1 MMPRVSR
8 TRFTR
13 AARWLSPERPR
24 TPGVRLCGSRLYWT
38 PVSLPVLIVPT
49 PNTFITAPL
58 PPQSV
63 LLALFE
69 QINEGVLLF
78 REDGSI
84 AVANSAVRS
93 MLVPAEREAGLDPAK
108 WLRQL
113 LPLDALEQV
122 LAQGHWNGSLP
133 VGERMVIAHVYQQ
146 DDAGQRYFLALFRRI
161 EGQEDYER
169 ELQQRHAELRQAYLR
184 LNGTQEKLLQS
195 EKMASIGQLAAGVA
209 HEINNPIGYVHSNLG
224 SLQEYLRSLFTVI
237 EAYERALRAPDPKAL
252 IPEIDDIRNR
262 FDIDFISR
270 DLPQLMAESR
280 EGIERVTRIVRD
292 LKDFSYSGRDESW
305 KLVDLHAGLE
315 STINI
320 IWNELKYKADLK
332 REFGQLPL
340 VECLPSELNQVYMNL
355 LLNAGHAI
363 AERGTITVRTG
374 VDGDH
379 VWVEFE
385 DTGGGISPELRQ
397 RIFDPFF
404 TTKPVGSGTGL
415 GLSISYSIVNKH
427 HGRIDLDST
436 PGVGSKFRLVLP
448 IKQPR

>member
-1 MMPRVSR
+1 M
-8 TRFTR
+8 
-13 AARWLSPERPR
+13 
-24 TPGVRLCGSRLYWT
+24 
-38 PVSLPVLIVPT
+38 
-49 PNTFITAPL
+49 
-58 PPQSV
+58 
-63 LLALFE
+63 
-69 QINEGVLLF
+69 
-78 REDGSI
+78 
-84 AVANSAVRS
+84 AVRS
-93 MLVPAEREAGLDPAK
+93 HVVSAAVTQIDSSILTSTPSSATLRALGERVQQGMLIFNGKFEVSVANGLVRELFGVDAAGSLGLGHQLEA
-108 WLRQL
+108 L
-113 LPLDALEQV
+113 LPPFALSQARET
-122 LAQGHWNGSLP
+122 GSWIGSLP
-133 VGERMVIAHVYQQ
+133 VGERLITLHLHQHSS
-146 DDAGQRYFLALFRRI
+146 AGEEAFLALFQHVN
-161 EGQEDYER
+161 GPEDYER

-252 IPEIDDIRNR
+252 IPEIDDIRDR
-262 FDIDFISR
+262 LDIDFISR

-320 IWNELKYKADLK
+320 IWNELKYKVTLE
-332 REFGQLPL
+332 RRYGELPMI
-340 VECLPSELNQVYMNL
+340 ECLPSELNQVYMNL

-363 AERGTITVRTG
+363 ADRGNIVVSTG
-374 VDGDH
+374 VSGDE
-379 VWVEFE
+379 VWVEFK
-385 DTGGGISPELRQ
+385 DNGSGISPELRQ

-415 GLSISYSIVNKH
+415 GLSISYGIINKH
-427 HGRIDLDST
+427 HGRIDLEST
-436 PGVGSKFRLVLP
+436 VGEGSCFRIVLP
-448 IKQPR
+448 TRQPK

>member
-1 MMPRVSR
+1 
-8 TRFTR
+8 
-13 AARWLSPERPR
+13 
-24 TPGVRLCGSRLYWT
+24 
-38 PVSLPVLIVPT
+38 
-49 PNTFITAPL
+49 
-58 PPQSV
+58 
-63 LLALFE
+63 
-69 QINEGVLLF
+69 
-78 REDGSI
+78 
-84 AVANSAVRS
+84 VANAALRAIVGQGE
-93 MLVPAEREAGLDPAK
+93 PDAGLSATQ
-108 WLRQL
+108 WLRQR
-113 LPLDALEQV
+113 LPPDALEHARQ
-122 LAQGHWNGSLP
+122 QGHWNGSLP
-133 VGERMVIAHVYQQ
+133 VGERMVIAHVYHHEA
-146 DDAGQRYFLALFRRI
+146 AGERHYLALFHRI

-320 IWNELKYKADLK
+320 IWNELKYKVTLH

-374 VDGDH
+374 VDGDT

-415 GLSISYSIVNKH
+415 GLSISYSIINKH

-436 PGVGSKFRLVLP
+436 PGEGARFRVVLP

>member
-1 MMPRVSR
+1 MLQALLAPMREGLLL
-8 TRFTR
+8 FTDDDR
-13 AARWLSPERPR
+13 
-24 TPGVRLCGSRLYWT
+24 
-38 PVSLPVLIVPT
+38 
-49 PNTFITAPL
+49 
-58 PPQSV
+58 V
-63 LLALFE
+63 LLA
-69 QINEGVLLF
+69 NPAVDVLLGD
-78 REDGSI
+78 EGDGTGS
-84 AVANSAVRS
+84 
-93 MLVPAEREAGLDPAK
+93 PARR
-108 WLRQL
+108 LRAL
-113 LPLDALEQV
+113 LPPDALAQ
-122 LAQGHWNGSLP
+122 ARHQGHWDGSL
-133 VGERMVIAHVYQQ
+133 VMAEGVATAQISHHR
-146 DDAGQRYFLALFRRI
+146 DAGIGCYLGLFRRI

-237 EAYERALRAPDPKAL
+237 EAYERALRAPEPKLL
-252 IPEIDDIRNR
+252 IPEIDDIRDR
-262 FDIDFISR
+262 LDIDFISR

-320 IWNELKYKADLK
+320 IWNELKYKVTLQ

-363 AERGTITVRTG
+363 AERGAITVRSG

-415 GLSISYSIVNKH
+415 GLSISYSIINKH

-436 PGVGSKFRLVLP
+436 PGVGSRFRVVLP
-448 IKQPR
+448 IRQPR

>member
-1 MMPRVSR
+1 MPA
-8 TRFTR
+8 T
-13 AARWLSPERPR
+13 AAF
-24 TPGVRLCGSRLYWT
+24 
-38 PVSLPVLIVPT
+38 LPPPHVLQALL
-49 PNTFITAPL
+49 APL
-58 PPQSV
+58 REGLLLFTDDDNV
-63 LLALFE
+63 LLA
-69 QINEGVLLF
+69 NPAVDVLLG
-78 REDGSI
+78 EDASD
-84 AVANSAVRS
+84 ASAAQR
-93 MLVPAEREAGLDPAK
+93 
-108 WLRQL
+108 LRAL
-113 LPLDALEQV
+113 LPPDALATARQ
-122 LAQGHWNGSLP
+122 QGHWAGSLLM
-133 VGERMVIAHVYQQ
+133 GEEVVTAQVYHHRDPQT
-146 DDAGQRYFLALFRRI
+146 AYYLGLFRRI
-161 EGQEDYER
+161 EGQEEYER

-184 LNGTQEKLLQS
+184 LNGAQEKLLQS

-237 EAYERALRAPDPKAL
+237 EAYERALRAPDPKLL
-252 IPEIDDIRNR
+252 IPEIDDIRDR
-262 FDIDFISR
+262 LDIDFISR

-320 IWNELKYKADLK
+320 IWNELKYKVTLH
-332 REFGQLPL
+332 RELGQLPL

-363 AERGTITVRTG
+363 ADRGNITVRSG

-415 GLSISYSIVNKH
+415 GLSISYNIINKH
-427 HGRIDLDST
+427 NGRIDLEST
-436 PGVGSKFRLVLP
+436 PGVGSCFRVVLP
-448 IKQPR
+448 IRQPR

>member
-1 MMPRVSR
+1 MNASDPSTLAPIPSAAALRALGERVQQGMLVFNG
-8 TRFTR
+8 RFEVSV
-13 AARWLSPERPR
+13 ANALARDLFGEQSPAGANLARE
-24 TPGVRLCGSRLYWT
+24 LENL
-38 PVSLPVLIVPT
+38 
-49 PNTFITAPL
+49 L
-58 PPQSV
+58 PPYALPQS
-63 LLALFE
+63 
-69 QINEGVLLF
+69 
-78 REDGSI
+78 RETG
-84 AVANSAVRS
+84 
-93 MLVPAEREAGLDPAK
+93 K
-108 WLRQL
+108 WT
-113 LPLDALEQV
+113 
-122 LAQGHWNGSLP
+122 GSLP
-133 VGERMVIAHVYQQ
+133 VGERVITVHLHHHA
-146 DDAGQRYFLALFRRI
+146 DAAGDAYLALFQHVD
-161 EGQEDYER
+161 GPEDYER

-184 LNGTQEKLLQS
+184 LNGAQEKLLQS

-262 FDIDFISR
+262 LDIDFISR

-320 IWNELKYKADLK
+320 IWNELKYKVTLE
-332 REFGQLPL
+332 RRYGELPMI
-340 VECLPSELNQVYMNL
+340 ECLPSELNQVYMNL

-363 AERGTITVRTG
+363 ADRGNIIVSTG
-374 VDGDH
+374 VDGDE
-379 VWVEFE
+379 VWVEFQ
-385 DTGGGISPELRQ
+385 DNGAGISPELRQ

-415 GLSISYSIVNKH
+415 GLSISYGIINKH

-436 PGVGSKFRLVLP
+436 VGEGSRFRIVLP
-448 IKQPR
+448 IRQPK

>member
-1 MMPRVSR
+1 MTQIDS
-8 TRFTR
+8 
-13 AARWLSPERPR
+13 SP
-24 TPGVRLCGSRLYWT
+24 L
-38 PVSLPVLIVPT
+38 VSLPSPATLRALGERVQHGMLVFNGRFEVSIANGLVREL
-49 PNTFITAPL
+49 FGVDMAGSAGLARELEGML
-58 PPQSV
+58 PPF
-63 LLALFE
+63 ALP
-69 QINEGVLLF
+69 QA
-78 REDGSI
+78 RETGRWS
-84 AVANSAVRS
+84 
-93 MLVPAEREAGLDPAK
+93 
-108 WLRQL
+108 
-113 LPLDALEQV
+113 
-122 LAQGHWNGSLP
+122 GSLP
-133 VGERMVIAHVYQQ
+133 IGDRVITVHLHHHSEEGNE
-146 DDAGQRYFLALFRRI
+146 DFLALFQHI
-161 EGQEDYER
+161 DGPEDYER

-252 IPEIDDIRNR
+252 IAEIDDIRDR
-262 FDIDFISR
+262 LDIDFISR

-320 IWNELKYKADLK
+320 IWNELKYKVTLE
-332 REFGQLPL
+332 RRYGELPMI
-340 VECLPSELNQVYMNL
+340 ECLPSELNQVYMNL

-363 AERGTITVRTG
+363 ADRGNITVSTG
-374 VDGDH
+374 VEGDE
-379 VWVEFE
+379 VWVEFQ
-385 DTGGGISPELRQ
+385 DDGAGISPELRQ

-415 GLSISYSIVNKH
+415 GLSISYGIINKH

-436 PGVGSKFRLVLP
+436 MGEGSRFRVVLP
-448 IKQPR
+448 IRQPK

>member
-1 MMPRVSR
+1 MPSQAVLRALGERVKLGILVFNGKFEVSIANKLVR
-8 TRFTR
+8 ELFGVDEQGAT
-13 AARWLSPERPR
+13 ALARDLEA
-24 TPGVRLCGSRLYWT
+24 L
-38 PVSLPVLIVPT
+38 
-49 PNTFITAPL
+49 L
-58 PPQSV
+58 PPFALPQS
-63 LLALFE
+63 
-69 QINEGVLLF
+69 
-78 REDGSI
+78 
-84 AVANSAVRS
+84 
-93 MLVPAEREAGLDPAK
+93 REAGT
-108 WLRQL
+108 WT
-113 LPLDALEQV
+113 
-122 LAQGHWNGSLP
+122 GSLP
-133 VGERMVIAHVYQQ
+133 IGERVITVHLHHHAE
-146 DDAGQRYFLALFRRI
+146 AGTEAFLAMFQQL
-161 EGQEDYER
+161 EGPEDYER

-237 EAYERALRAPDPKAL
+237 ESYERALRAPDPKAL

-262 FDIDFISR
+262 LDIDFISR

-320 IWNELKYKADLK
+320 IWNELKYKVTLE
-332 REFGQLPL
+332 RRYGELPMI
-340 VECLPSELNQVYMNL
+340 ECLPSELNQVYMNL

-363 AERGTITVRTG
+363 ADRGNIVVSTG
-374 VDGDH
+374 VDGDE
-379 VWVEFE
+379 VWVEFQ
-385 DTGGGISPELRQ
+385 DDGAGISADLRQ

-415 GLSISYSIVNKH
+415 GLSISYGIINKH

-436 PGVGSKFRLVLP
+436 IGEGSRFRVVLP
-448 IKQPR
+448 IRQPK

>member
-1 MMPRVSR
+1 MS
-8 TRFTR
+8 
-13 AARWLSPERPR
+13 AANAL
-24 TPGVRLCGSRLYWT
+24 V
-38 PVSLPVLIVPT
+38 
-49 PNTFITAPL
+49 TAPL
-58 PPQSV
+58 PPQPV
-63 LLALFE
+63 LQALLERLREGLLLFTEDGQVALANPAAQNLLA
-69 QINEGVLLF
+69 GG
-78 REDGSI
+78 EDG
-84 AVANSAVRS
+84 ALPPQR
-93 MLVPAEREAGLDPAK
+93 LRE
-108 WLRQL
+108 L
-113 LPLDALEQV
+113 LPPDALEQ
-122 LAQGHWNGSLP
+122 ARQHGHWNGSLP
-133 VGERMVIAHVYQQ
+133 LGEGVVIAHLYHHGPV
-146 DDAGQRYFLALFRRI
+146 GQGHFLALFRHI

-252 IPEIDDIRNR
+252 IPEIDDIRDR
-262 FDIDFISR
+262 LDIDFISR

-320 IWNELKYKADLK
+320 IWNELKYKVTLV

-374 VDGDH
+374 VDGDQ

-404 TTKPVGSGTGL
+404 TTKPV
-415 GLSISYSIVNKH
+415 
-427 HGRIDLDST
+427 
-436 PGVGSKFRLVLP
+436 
-448 IKQPR
+448 